1 MATPNPLARDAAAA
15 LGPPM
20 EHRFGRRYAC
30 GSPVRI
36 SAGDEASGDGQL
48 VNVSMSGAYLQTE
61 LDLPLF
67 ALISLVKIRKD
78 DRTPVE
84 LLASVVRRD
93 GRGVGVEWCETPG
106 RSICHVLGCPHPCH
120 P

>member
-1 MATPNPLARDAAAA
+1 MAAVIPTAQDESAPF
-15 LGPPM
+15 GPPM

-30 GSPVRI
+30 GAPVRI
-36 SAGDEASGDGQL
+36 SAGAESEGAGRL
-48 VNVSMSGAYLQTE
+48 VNVSMSGAYIQTA

-67 ALISLVKIRKD
+67 APVSIVKVRKD
-78 DRTPVE
+78 DHTPVE
-84 LLASVVRRD
+84 LQASVVRRD
-93 GRGVGVEWCETPG
+93 NGGVGVEWCETPG